1 MPVSALEQFKQGV
14 RGKLHILAFER
25 KQKAEAAAK
34 ATRLSR
40 RNSGTNILAKL
51 RGYKSQPAGRAKAQ
65 ARLCRGSQKG
75 TRSSPEGSGARAQ
88 GSSPQTGLPFSAH
101 SRTGELRVYRRLCN
115 FRHDAKE
122 REYTARKKFRAE
134 AKQLGGEVR
143 SSFQAN
149 ISETIGIV
157 VSACEKPHLFRQR
170 QLWRSANG
178 NTRLRSAKPTS
189 AQRRRWQRRKP
200 RN

>member
-1 MPVSALEQFKQGV
+1 MSALEQFKQGV

-40 RNSGTNILAKL
+40 RNSGTNILTKL

-88 GSSPQTGLPFSAH
+88 GSSPQTGLPLVHTQGQESFESTDASAIFDMM
-101 SRTGELRVYRRLCN
+101 RRSESTLL
-115 FRHDAKE
+115 AK
-122 REYTARKKFRAE
+122 
-134 AKQLGGEVR
+134 
-143 SSFQAN
+143 SS
-149 ISETIGIV
+149 E
-157 VSACEKPHLFRQR
+157 
-170 QLWRSANG
+170 
-178 NTRLRSAKPTS
+178 
-189 AQRRRWQRRKP
+189 RKP
-200 RN
+200 NSWVERRGQASKQTSQKLLVL